1 MKTFIQ
7 LTAEQIA
14 VLEAQSC
21 RCDDWSLVTVT
32 EDFDP
37 KYVRN
42 VNFSGQIRIGS
53 FNKIFTLAGGI
64 CKHSGIYHATLH
76 NVIVGDDCMIEH
88 IRNYIANYIIG
99 DGSYIENV
107 TDLITYG
114 DSSFGNGT
122 KVSVLNE
129 TGGREVAIHDHLSSH
144 EAYITALYR
153 HDAKLIGILGQLVDE
168 YVASVTSGVGVIGRN
183 VEIMDAMHIVNVKI
197 GDATKIKGT
206 SRLRNGTIMSCP
218 EAPVHIGMNVIADDF
233 IVQSGSSIT
242 DGVSLSKCF
251 VGQACCLGHGYS
263 ASDSLFFSN
272 CQGENGEACALFA
285 GPYTVTHHK
294 STLLIAGMFSFMN
307 AGSGSNQSNHMY
319 KLGPIHQ
326 GIFERGAKTTSDSYV
341 LFPAKIGA
349 FSLVMGR
356 HVNNPDT
363 TDLPFSYL
371 IEQQGVTYIVPGV
384 NLKSVGTIRDVKK
397 WPSRDKRTDPHKL
410 DYINF
415 NHLSPFT
422 VQKMFAGVELLEKLR
437 EASGNKADNYYYK
450 KSIIRNSALHKG
462 IRYYQTGIVKFLGN
476 SFISRIENSS
486 LNSDESL
493 RRALRKD
500 TEVGSGNWLDISGL
514 ICPASEVERLCR
526 DISDGV
532 ITQISQLGERFEEI
546 ASNYYRYEW
555 TWAYDAIER
564 YFGYNLSTIT
574 RAQAISLVKQWKS
587 AVVSLD
593 KLIYEDAGK
602 EFELTSMTGF
612 GADGDKSR
620 RNEDFAAVRGGGFE
634 QNPFV
639 QEVQDHIRR
648 KSELGDKIINK
659 LSHTKKSIDLNAIMT
674 IFNQEFNEEENS
686 SQK

>member
-1 MKTFIQ
+1 MKTFLR

-21 RCDDWSLVTVT
+21 RCENWSEVTVA

-42 VNFSGQIRIGS
+42 VNFSGQVRLGS

-64 CKHSGIYHATLH
+64 RKHSGIYHATLH
-76 NVIVGDDCMIEH
+76 NVIVGDDCMVEH

-114 DSSFGNGT
+114 ETSFGNGT

-129 TGGREVAIHDHLSSH
+129 TGGREVAIHEHLSSH

-153 HDAKLIGILGQLVDE
+153 HDQKLIDSINELVSK
-168 YVASVTSGVGVIGRN
+168 YVESSKSTFGVIGKN
-183 VEIMDAMHIVNVKI
+183 VEILDAMHIVNVKI
-197 GDATKIKGT
+197 GDSAKIKGA
-206 SRLRNGTIMSCP
+206 SRLRNGSIVSCE
-218 EAPVHIGMNVIADDF
+218 EAPVNIGMNVIADDF
-233 IVQSGSSIT
+233 IVESGSSIT
-242 DGVSLSKCF
+242 DGVTLTRCF
-251 VGQACCLGHGYS
+251 VGQACVLGHGYS

-341 LFPAKIGA
+341 LYPAKIGA

-363 TDLPFSYL
+363 SNLPFSYL
-371 IEQQGVTYIVPGV
+371 IEQQGVTYIIPGV
-384 NLKSVGTIRDVKK
+384 NLKSVGTVRDVRK
-397 WPSRDKRTDPHKL
+397 WPSRDRRKDPHRL
-410 DYINF
+410 DHINF

-422 VQKMFAGVELLEKLR
+422 VQKMFDGMKILEMLK
-437 EASGNKADNYYYK
+437 EASGNRADNYYYK
-450 KSIIRNSALHKG
+450 KSIIRNASLHKG
-462 IRYYQTGIVKFLGN
+462 LKYYQTGIIKFLGN
-476 SFISRIENSS
+476 SFITRIQDADVS
-486 LNSDESL
+486 SDEGLRLAL
-493 RRALRKD
+493 RRD
-500 TEVGSGNWLDISGL
+500 NPVGAGHWLDISGL
-514 ICPASEVERLCR
+514 ICPASEIEKLCDDLTEGKVRDLVE
-526 DISDGV
+526 
-532 ITQISQLGERFEEI
+532 LGSRFGQI
-546 ASNYYRYEW
+546 ASDYYSYEW
-555 TWAYDAIER
+555 TWAYDAIEK
-564 YFGYNLSTIT
+564 FWGYDLANIT
-574 RAQAISLVKQWKS
+574 RSQAIDLISQWKN
-587 AVVSLD
+587 AVISLD
-593 KLIYEDAGK
+593 KLIYDDAGK

-612 GADGDKSR
+612 GVDGDKVR
-620 RNEDFAAVRGGGFE
+620 RDADFTAVRGGGFNE
-634 QNPFV
+634 NPFV
-639 QEVQDHIRR
+639 LEVLDHMRR
-648 KSELGDKIINK
+648 KGELGDRMIARLGRKN
-659 LSHTKKSIDLNAIMT
+659 
-674 IFNQEFNEEENS
+674 
-686 SQK
+686 

>member
-1 MKTFIQ
+1 MKTYLN

-21 RCDDWSLVTVT
+21 RCENWSEVTVA
-32 EDFDP
+32 EDFNP

-42 VNFSGQIRIGS
+42 VNFSGQIRLGS

-64 CKHSGIYHATLH
+64 KKHSGIYHATLH

-114 DSSFGNGT
+114 ETSFGNGI

-129 TGGREVAIHDHLSSH
+129 TGGREVAIHEHLSSH

-153 HDAKLIGILGQLVDE
+153 HDQKLIESLNDLVSK
-168 YVASVTSGVGVIGRN
+168 YVESSKSSFGVIGKD
-183 VEIMDAMHIVNVKI
+183 VEILDAMHIVNVKI
-197 GDATKIKGT
+197 GDNARIKGA
-206 SRLRNGTIMSCP
+206 SRLRNGSIVSCA
-218 EAPVHIGMNVIADDF
+218 EAPVYIGMNVIADDF
-233 IVQSGSSIT
+233 IVESGSSIT
-242 DGVSLSKCF
+242 DGVSLTRCF
-251 VGQACCLGHGYS
+251 VGQACILGHGYS

-341 LFPAKIGA
+341 LYPAKIGA

-363 TDLPFSYL
+363 SDLPFSYL
-371 IEQQGVTYIVPGV
+371 IEQQGVTYIIPGV

-397 WPSRDKRTDPHKL
+397 WPSRDKRKDPHRL
-410 DYINF
+410 DHINF

-422 VQKMFAGVELLEKLR
+422 VQKMFDGIEILEKLK
-437 EASGNKADNYYYK
+437 EASGNRADNYYYK
-450 KSIIRNSALHKG
+450 KSIIRNASLHKG
-462 IRYYQTGIVKFLGN
+462 LKYYQTGIIKFLGN
-476 SFISRIENSS
+476 SFISRIQDADLS
-486 LNSDESL
+486 SDEGL
-493 RRALRKD
+493 RRALRRD
-500 TEVGSGNWLDISGL
+500 NPVGAGHWLDISGL
-514 ICPASEVERLCR
+514 ICPASEIEKLCDDLTEGKVRDLVE
-526 DISDGV
+526 
-532 ITQISQLGERFEEI
+532 LGNRFGQI
-546 ASNYYRYEW
+546 ASNYYSYEW
-555 TWAYDAIER
+555 TWAYDAIEK
-564 YFGYNLSTIT
+564 FWGYDLATIT
-574 RAQAISLVKQWKS
+574 RSQAIDLISQWKN
-587 AVVSLD
+587 AVISLD
-593 KLIYEDAGK
+593 KLIYDDAGK
-602 EFELTSMTGF
+602 EFELSSMTGF
-612 GADGDKSR
+612 GVDGDKVR
-620 RNEDFAAVRGGGFE
+620 RDADFTAVRGGGFNE
-634 QNPFV
+634 NPFV
-639 QEVQDHIRR
+639 LEVLDHMRR
-648 KSELGDKIINK
+648 KGELGDRMIARLG
-659 LSHTKKSIDLNAIMT
+659 LSQGLK
-674 IFNQEFNEEENS
+674 
-686 SQK
+686 

>member
-1 MKTFIQ
+1 MKTFLR

-21 RCDDWSLVTVT
+21 RCENWSEVTVA

-42 VNFSGQIRIGS
+42 VNFSGQVRLGS
-53 FNKIFTLAGGI
+53 FNKTFTLAGGI
-64 CKHSGIYHATLH
+64 RKHSGIYHATLH
-76 NVIVGDDCMIEH
+76 NVIVGDDCMVEH

-114 DSSFGNGT
+114 ETSFGNGT

-129 TGGREVAIHDHLSSH
+129 TGGREVAIHEHLSSH

-153 HDAKLIGILGQLVDE
+153 HDQRLVDSINTLVSK
-168 YVASVTSGVGVIGRN
+168 YVESATSTVGVIGKN

-197 GDATKIKGT
+197 GDCARIKGT
-206 SRLRNGTIMSCP
+206 SRLRNGSIVSCA
-218 EAPVHIGMNVIADDF
+218 EAPVNIGMNVIADDF
-233 IVQSGSSIT
+233 IIESGSSIT
-242 DGVSLSKCF
+242 DGVTLTRCF
-251 VGQACCLGHGYS
+251 VGQSCILGHGYS

-341 LFPAKIGA
+341 LYPAKIGA

-363 TDLPFSYL
+363 SDLPFSYL
-371 IEQQGVTYIVPGV
+371 IEQQGVTYIIPGV

-397 WPSRDKRTDPHKL
+397 WPSRDRRQDPHRL
-410 DYINF
+410 DHINF

-422 VQKMFAGVELLEKLR
+422 VQKMFDGIRILEKLK
-437 EASGNKADNYYYK
+437 EASGNRADNYYYK
-450 KSIIRNSALHKG
+450 KSIIRNASLHKG
-462 IRYYQTGIVKFLGN
+462 LKYYQTGIIKFLGN
-476 SFISRIENSS
+476 SFITRIQDADVSS
-486 LNSDESL
+486 DAAL
-493 RRALRKD
+493 RRALRRD
-500 TEVGSGNWLDISGL
+500 NPSGAGHWLDISGL
-514 ICPASEVERLCR
+514 ICPASEIEKLCDDLTEGKVRDVVE
-526 DISDGV
+526 
-532 ITQISQLGERFEEI
+532 LGSRFERI
-546 ASNYYRYEW
+546 AADYYSFEW
-555 TWAYDAIER
+555 TWAYDAIEK
-564 YFGYNLSTIT
+564 FWGYDLAQIT
-574 RAQAISLVKQWKS
+574 RSQAIDLIKQWKN
-587 AVVSLD
+587 AVISLD
-593 KLIYEDAGK
+593 KLIYDDAGK

-612 GADGDKSR
+612 GVDGDKVR
-620 RNEDFAAVRGGGFE
+620 RDADFTAVRGGGFNE
-634 QNPFV
+634 NPFV
-639 QEVQDHIRR
+639 LEVLDHIRR
-648 KSELGDKIINK
+648 KGELGDRMIAK
-659 LSHTKKSIDLNAIMT
+659 LGSK
-674 IFNQEFNEEENS
+674 
-686 SQK
+686 

>member
-1 MKTFIQ
+1 MKTFFP
-7 LTAEQIA
+7 LSAEQIA
-14 VLEAQSC
+14 LLEAQSC
-21 RCDDWSLVTVT
+21 RCDDWSQVTVA

-37 KYVRN
+37 KFVRN
-42 VNFSGQIRIGS
+42 VYFSGQIRLGS

-64 CKHSGIYHATLH
+64 HKHSGIYHATLH
-76 NVIVGDDCMIEH
+76 NVVVGDDCMIEH

-99 DGSYIENV
+99 DGSFIENV

-114 DSSFGNGT
+114 ESSFGNGT
-122 KVSVLNE
+122 KVCVLNE
-129 TGGREVAIHDHLSSH
+129 TGGREVSIHDNLSSH
-144 EAYITALYR
+144 EAYISALYR
-153 HDAKLIGILGQLVDE
+153 HDANLIGHLGKLVDD
-168 YVASVTSGVGVIGRN
+168 YVASVTSTFGIVGRN

-197 GDATKIKGT
+197 GDSAKIKGA
-206 SRLRNGTIMSCP
+206 SRLRNGTIISCP
-218 EAPVHIGMNVIADDF
+218 EAPVNIGMNVIADDF
-233 IVQSGSSIT
+233 IIQSGSSIT
-242 DGVSLSKCF
+242 DGVCLTKCF
-251 VGQACCLGHGYS
+251 IGQACTLGHGYS

-272 CQGENGEACALFA
+272 CQEENGEACALFA

-397 WPSRDKRTDPHKL
+397 WPSRDKRRDPHKL

-422 VQKMFAGVELLEKLR
+422 VQKMFAGIELLEKLR
-437 EASGNKADNYYYK
+437 DASGNKADNYYYK

-462 IRYYQTGIVKFLGN
+462 IKYYQTGIVKFLGN
-476 SFISRIENSS
+476 SFISKIQDVSI
-486 LNSDESL
+486 NSDEDL
-493 RRALRKD
+493 RKALRKD
-500 TEVGSGNWLDISGL
+500 SETGRGAWRDISGL
-514 ICPASEVERLCR
+514 ICPASEVERLCG
-526 DISDGV
+526 DIASGKLSK
-532 ITQISQLGERFEEI
+532 ISEISERFGEM
-546 ASNYYRYEW
+546 AANYYSYEW

-564 YFGYNLSTIT
+564 YFGYDLSKIT
-574 RAQAISLVKQWKS
+574 RSNAIALIKQWKS

-593 KLIYEDAGK
+593 KLIYDDAGK

-612 GADGDKSR
+612 GVDGDKTR
-620 RNEDFAAVRGGGFE
+620 RDEDFAAVRGGSFE
-634 QNPFV
+634 QNLFV
-639 QEVQDHIRR
+639 LEVLDHIKR
-648 KSELGDKIINK
+648 KSELGDKMIAR
-659 LSHTKKSIDLNAIMT
+659 LGA
-674 IFNQEFNEEENS
+674 
-686 SQK
+686 

>member
-1 MKTFIQ
+1 MITYSA
-7 LTAEQIA
+7 LTATQIA
-14 VLEAQSC
+14 ALEAQSC
-21 RCDDWSLVTVT
+21 RCDDWSQVTVA
-32 EDFDP
+32 EGFNP

-42 VNFSGQIRIGS
+42 VNFSGQIRLGS

-76 NVIVGDDCMIEH
+76 NVVVGDDCMIEH
-88 IRNYIANYIIG
+88 IRNYIANYVIG

-114 DSSFGNGT
+114 ETSFGNGT

-129 TGGREVAIHDHLSSH
+129 TGGREVAIHDNLSSH

-153 HDAKLIGILGQLVDE
+153 HCPELIAQIGRLVDK
-168 YVASVTSGVGVIGRN
+168 YVESVTSTFGIIGRN

-197 GDATKIKGT
+197 GDNTKIKGS
-206 SRLRNGTIMSCP
+206 SRLRNGTIISCP
-218 EAPVHIGMNVIADDF
+218 EAPVNIGMNVIADDF
-233 IVQSGSSIT
+233 IVESGSSIQ
-242 DGVSLSKCF
+242 DGVTLTKCF
-251 VGQACCLGHGYS
+251 VGQACTLGHGYS

-341 LFPAKIGA
+341 LLPAKIGA

-363 TDLPFSYL
+363 TNLPFTYL
-371 IEQQGVTYIVPGV
+371 IEQQGVTYLVPGV

-397 WPSRDKRTDPHKL
+397 WPSRDKRTDPHRL
-410 DYINF
+410 DHINF

-422 VQKMFAGVELLEKLR
+422 VQKMFEGIRILENLR
-437 EASGNKADNYYYK
+437 EASGSKADNYYYK
-450 KSIIRNSALHKG
+450 KSIIRNAALHKG
-462 IRYYQTGIVKFLGN
+462 IKYYQTGITKFLGN
-476 SFISRIENSS
+476 SFISRIQGADLS
-486 LNSDESL
+486 SDE
-493 RRALRKD
+493 ALRKALVKD
-500 TEVGSGNWLDISGL
+500 TQTGQGEWRDISGL
-514 ICPASEVERLCR
+514 ICPASEIEKLCDEIASGCIDDVR
-526 DISDGV
+526 E
-532 ITQISQLGERFEEI
+532 LGERFEQM
-546 ASNYYRYEW
+546 AANYYSYEW
-555 TWAYDAIER
+555 TWAYDAIEAFWD
-564 YFGYNLSTIT
+564 YDLSTIT
-574 RAQAISLVKQWKS
+574 RAQAVALVKQWKG

-593 KLIYEDAGK
+593 KLIYDDAGK
-602 EFELTSMTGF
+602 EFELSSMTGF
-612 GADGDKSR
+612 GADGDRTR
-620 RNEDFAAVRGGGFE
+620 RDEDFAAVRGGNFE

-639 QEVQDHIRR
+639 LEVQEHIRR
-648 KSELGDKIINK
+648 KSELGDGIIAR
-659 LSHTKKSIDLNAIMT
+659 LEA
-674 IFNQEFNEEENS
+674 
-686 SQK
+686 

>member
-1 MKTFIQ
+1 MKTFLR

-21 RCDDWSLVTVT
+21 RCENWSEVTVA

-42 VNFSGQIRIGS
+42 VNFSGQVRLGS

-64 CKHSGIYHATLH
+64 RKHSGIYHATLH
-76 NVIVGDDCMIEH
+76 NVIVGDDCMVEH

-114 DSSFGNGT
+114 ETSFGNGT

-129 TGGREVAIHDHLSSH
+129 TGGREVAIHEHLSSH

-153 HDAKLIGILGQLVDE
+153 HDQKLIDSINELVSK
-168 YVASVTSGVGVIGRN
+168 YVESSKSTFGVIGKN
-183 VEIMDAMHIVNVKI
+183 VEILDAMHIVNVKI
-197 GDATKIKGT
+197 GDSAKIKGA
-206 SRLRNGTIMSCP
+206 SRLRNGSIVSCE
-218 EAPVHIGMNVIADDF
+218 EAPVNIGMNVIADDF
-233 IVQSGSSIT
+233 IVESGSSIT
-242 DGVSLSKCF
+242 DGVTLTRCF
-251 VGQACCLGHGYS
+251 VGQACVLGHGYS

-341 LFPAKIGA
+341 LYPAKIGA

-363 TDLPFSYL
+363 SNLPFSYL
-371 IEQQGVTYIVPGV
+371 IEQQGVTYIIPGV
-384 NLKSVGTIRDVKK
+384 NLKSVGTVRDVRK
-397 WPSRDKRTDPHKL
+397 WPSRDRRKDPHRL
-410 DYINF
+410 DHINF

-422 VQKMFAGVELLEKLR
+422 VQKMFEGIRILEMLK
-437 EASGNKADNYYYK
+437 EASGNRADNYYYK
-450 KSIIRNSALHKG
+450 KSIIRNASLHKG
-462 IRYYQTGIVKFLGN
+462 LKYYQTGIIKFLGN
-476 SFISRIENSS
+476 SFITRIQDADVS
-486 LNSDESL
+486 SDEGL
-493 RRALRKD
+493 RRALRRD
-500 TEVGSGNWLDISGL
+500 NPVGAGHWLDISGL
-514 ICPASEVERLCR
+514 ICPASEIEKLCDDLTEGKVR
-526 DISDGV
+526 DIV
-532 ITQISQLGERFEEI
+532 ELGSRFGQI
-546 ASNYYRYEW
+546 ASDYYSYEW
-555 TWAYDAIER
+555 TWAYDAIEK
-564 YFGYNLSTIT
+564 FWGYDLANIT
-574 RAQAISLVKQWKS
+574 RSQAIDLISQWKN
-587 AVVSLD
+587 AVISLD
-593 KLIYEDAGK
+593 KLIYDDAGK

-612 GADGDKSR
+612 GVDGDKVR
-620 RNEDFAAVRGGGFE
+620 RDADFTAVRGGGFNE
-634 QNPFV
+634 NPFV
-639 QEVQDHIRR
+639 LEVLDHMRR
-648 KSELGDKIINK
+648 KGELGDRMIAR
-659 LSHTKKSIDLNAIMT
+659 LGRKK
-674 IFNQEFNEEENS
+674 
-686 SQK
+686 